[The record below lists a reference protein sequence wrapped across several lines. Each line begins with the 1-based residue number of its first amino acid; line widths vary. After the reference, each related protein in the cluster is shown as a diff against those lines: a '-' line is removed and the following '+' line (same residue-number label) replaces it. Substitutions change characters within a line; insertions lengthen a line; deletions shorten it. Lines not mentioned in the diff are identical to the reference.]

1 MFTIR
6 NSADKTEIDIIGAI
20 GEDWFGEGNTLE
32 TVRNQFTEITN
43 DITVNISSLGGDLIH
58 ALAIHDLFKMS
69 NAKVTVN
76 VIGST
81 ASAGTIIA
89 MGGDEIKI
97 SENSLFL
104 GHKASLMAWG
114 NADDLRNAAD
124 DLDKFDSR
132 IIAIYKKKTKKT
144 KAEIENWLKE
154 DKWITAEEAKAFGL
168 VDEIY
173 KPKKVLNSA
182 ELAELSKIHELP
194 QNFIQMDNNDKSLKE
209 TILNAIGF
217 KSDEQI
223 KIENETLKTKVTE
236 LEGKVVE
243 VQNAATLT
251 SEIETLKGEITNKAT
266 ELDSLKAELE
276 TAKTEIQN
284 KATEIE
290 RLKANGLAPNP
301 NPDPNPTGEPK
312 ILNEGQKI
320 LSDILASVPDTMKMI
335 YANKDASN

>member
-32 TVRNQFTEITN
+32 TVRNKFSEITN
-43 DITVNISSLGGDLIH
+43 DITVNISSLGGDLIE
-58 ALAIHDLFKMS
+58 ALAIYDMFKAS
-69 NAKVTVN
+69 NIRVTTN
-76 VIGST
+76 VIGAT
-81 ASAGTIIA
+81 ASAGTVIA
-89 MGGDEIKI
+89 MGGDTIKI

-104 GHKASLMAWG
+104 GHKASLFVGG
-114 NADDLRNAAD
+114 NADDLRSAAN

-132 IIAIYKKKTKKT
+132 IIAIYKKKTGKT

-154 DKWITAEEAKAFGL
+154 DKWITAEEAKSFGL
-168 VDEIY
+168 VDEVY

-217 KSDEQI
+217 
-223 KIENETLKTKVTE
+223 
-236 LEGKVVE
+236 
-243 VQNAATLT
+243 TLT

-290 RLKANGLAPNP
+290 RLKANGITNTVA
-301 NPDPNPTGEPK
+301 DPNPTGEPRK
-312 ILNEGQKI
+312 YSEAEQELISILNSATPAEIALYSPK
-320 LSDILASVPDTMKMI
+320 K
-335 YANKDASN
+335 